1 MLNSAGLGSDILWK
15 GTVPFKEKHFT
26 ITLFVA
32 FAVVLPL
39 PPPSPPPLPLLFY
52 KVPPQKGCLFFVLI
66 TSVITSIDCAFSF
79 NIAVTFTVDVSVT
92 PRSAYVIVLL
102 HCPINN

>member
-1 MLNSAGLGSDILWK
+1 MRNSAGLGSDILWK
-15 GTVPFKEKHFT
+15 GTFPFKEKHFT

-39 PPPSPPPLPLLFY
+39 PPPFPPLPLLFY
-52 KVPPQKGCLFFVLI
+52 KVPPQKGCLFFGLL

-79 NIAVTFTVDVSVT
+79 NIAVTFVVDVPVT
-92 PRSAYVIVLL
+92 PRNAYVIVLL
-102 HCPINN
+102 YCPINN